1 MYNIQRNVPIPSRQG
16 RPLKYPVDKLTV
28 GDSFFVPRSECNSF
42 TVTASATKKAKAL
55 GIRLSIRRLEENG
68 EAGVRVWRV
77 E

>member
-1 MYNIQRNVPIPSRQG
+1 MFAIQRNIPLPSRQG

-28 GDSFFVPRSECNSF
+28 GDSFFVPMSEGNPS

-68 EAGVRVWRV
+68 EAGVRIWRV

>member
-28 GDSFFVPRSECNSF
+28 GDSFFVPMSEGNPS
-42 TVTASATKKAKAL
+42 TVTASATKKAKVL